1 MGLLVKAMVRRD
13 GKPVMSMF
21 NRNTGKIIPG
31 KRDINT
37 KISILLYMGRKGNDE
52 KNEDYL
58 HIRTGNG

>member
-1 MGLLVKAMVRRD
+1 
-13 GKPVMSMF
+13 MSMF

-37 KISILLYMGRKGNDE
+37 KISILTYMGRKGNDE